1 MVPKKILLI
10 DDEPMVAT
18 LLKVRVASRG
28 FLVEMAIDG
37 VSGLDKAQTWQPDLV
52 LLDIAMPELDGYEV
66 CRRLKATKKT
76 GHIPVIFFTALHE
89 PTLEALA
96 REAGAVC
103 VVQKP
108 FVDQIFKAIQEIF
121 GQE

>member
-28 FLVEMAIDG
+28 FLVETAIDG
-37 VSGLDKAQTWQPDLV
+37 ASGLHKAQTWQPDLV
-52 LLDIAMPELDGYEV
+52 LLDILMPEMDGYEA
-66 CRRLKATKKT
+66 CRRLKAGKKT
-76 GHIPVIFFTALHE
+76 GHIPVVFFTALRE
-89 PTLEALA
+89 PQIEVLA

-108 FVDQIFKAIQEIF
+108 FVDQIFKAFQEIF
-121 GQE
+121 DRQ